1 MGLLYPHCKSFNS
14 IFYLDDPLFVTSAS
28 VNSKY
33 FLVLGKGLTRF
44 TGLSRWKIG
53 EGGVFLTQLSELSF
67 GAAGKIIARLKISKK
82 EDCRKRACGS
92 WVLLHLADEF
102 EEVGF
107 VERQSGVFG
116 IK

>member
-1 MGLLYPHCKSFNS
+1 MQFDFLLRRSTLRDLGLCEFK
-14 IFYLDDPLFVTSAS
+14 I
-28 VNSKY
+28 

-53 EGGVFLTQLSELSF
+53 EGGVFLTQLTELSF
-67 GAAGKIIARLKISKK
+67 GAAGKIIARLEISKK